1 MHQIHHSYT
10 LSTTIKQQVHQ
21 RCFDVRQFLSQI
33 THFLAYFLQAL
44 ILRYQAWQIWGM
56 IMIFLYRY
64 LYMHVLVILGSSLMI
79 HHHRIII
86 YINHIL
92 IPKRK
97 ILWRSKME
105 RKGRGRHTQSFTGL
119 HPPLSQP
126 LVHQSTENR
135 SSTIK

>member
-1 MHQIHHSYT
+1 
-10 LSTTIKQQVHQ
+10 
-21 RCFDVRQFLSQI
+21 
-33 THFLAYFLQAL
+33 
-44 ILRYQAWQIWGM
+44 
-56 IMIFLYRY
+56 
-64 LYMHVLVILGSSLMI
+64 MHVLVILGSSLMI